1 MDKNILLIEDDQAL
15 AGMYEM
21 KFREEGYE
29 IDVAGDGEEGLER
42 IRSNRP
48 DLVLL
53 DIVLPKKD
61 GYQVLEEI
69 RNDEQIKDV
78 QVFVLS
84 NLGQNGEIEQG
95 KNKGAD
101 DYFVKASLTPT
112 QLVEKVKERLK
123 GE

>member
-1 MDKNILLIEDDQAL
+1 MAKILLIEDDQAL